1 MHEHTASRAA
11 SGSSEIT
18 LYRTPHH
25 HPSASGLLPA
35 ASKPAHAIAGL
46 AIAHSSRPT
55 HRQHHPFTSTPPQL
69 RMVQRGPRPPHAQ
82 RIPRITRTQSPPRGR
97 MCSVVPLALC
107 ARDTSCTCPPS
118 LPLLKTHAACTSLTR
133 CRVVF
138 DPAARAWSLLLNSF
152 AHHRFGDVGILR
164 SSLLFSS
171 LGGGRRG
178 HLDALLLLLRRLDL
192 LEQPVLWR
200 REDLADE

>member
-1 MHEHTASRAA
+1 MLQE
-11 SGSSEIT
+11 GLFEIT
-18 LYRTPHH
+18 LQTGPPTTIPR
-25 HPSASGLLPA
+25 PA
-35 ASKPAHAIAGL
+35 AYC
-46 AIAHSSRPT
+46 
-55 HRQHHPFTSTPPQL
+55 
-69 RMVQRGPRPPHAQ
+69 PRPPSQPTLSLDSLSHTLRAPPTVSTIPSPRHHLSSAWSTRPQ
-82 RIPRITRTQSPPRGR
+82 TTTRTAIPRITRTQSPPRGR
-97 MCSVVPLALC
+97 MCGVVPLALC

-152 AHHRFGDVGILR
+152 AHHRFGDVGILG
-164 SSLLFSS
+164 SSLRFSS
-171 LGGGRRG
+171 LGVGRRG